1 MTGKFPNFQD
11 KIGTFRL
18 VWSTLDSRL
27 ETFWPLWPDFFSKEE
42 CGTTAAAFGRLDW
55 RGAGGT
61 EMTDASRSAECRSL
75 PTTAASHLINLHTP
89 DQSRDAVP

>member
-1 MTGKFPNFQD
+1 MTGKFQD

-27 ETFWPLWPDFFSKEE
+27 ETFWPLWPDFFFQKRS
-42 CGTTAAAFGRLDW
+42 AARRRRPLAGW
-55 RGAGGT
+55 TGGGGAGGT